1 MAHGLKISNLCKNEL
16 EVQSIYKGGGRRLRA
31 RGESQTNYYQN
42 SPHDSLF
49 ITLYYTTKL
58 DRLLKTKTV
67 RGAWKRVK

>member
-1 MAHGLKISNLCKNEL
+1 MAHGLKTSNLCKNEL
-16 EVQSIYKGGGRRLRA
+16 EVQSIYKEGGRHLRA
-31 RGESQTNYYQN
+31 RRESQTNYYQN

-67 RGAWKRVK
+67 RCAWKRVK